1 MWFFSGPASGADAP
15 TSFRSLVSAD
25 LPNSGATAGS
35 YGSSNLIPVIT
46 VDAKGIITGVTTATF
61 QTGLDYQGTWNAS
74 TNTPT
79 LASGVGTQGHYYIVS
94 VAGTTNLDGV
104 TDWQVGDW
112 AVYSSTSVLAKIRSK

>member
-1 MWFFSGPASGADAP
+1 M
-15 TSFRSLVSAD
+15 
-25 LPNSGATAGS
+25 
-35 YGSSNLIPVIT
+35 IT
-46 VDAKGIITGVTTATF
+46 VDAKGVITGVTTASF

-74 TNTPT
+74 TNTPS

-112 AVYSSTSVLAKIRSK
+112 AVYSSTSVWQKLDQSK